1 MLNGTWQKSLDY
13 SKYLFGTNTPSQT
26 YKMQLPHIPILYFNW
41 MVDYRKDNLFGGRN
55 QYTRIYYEGGYT
67 DKYYY
72 GYELSKNQNYKI
84 PGTCIHTLGLEYGI
98 CRRKIIFGAECHNIL
113 NTDEMTNFNYP
124 LAGRLFSLK
133 IRFTSLEW

>member
-1 MLNGTWQKSLDY
+1 
-13 SKYLFGTNTPSQT
+13 
-26 YKMQLPHIPILYFNW
+26 MQLPHIPILYFNW

-84 PGTCIHTLGLEYGI
+84 PRSCIHTLGFEYGI
-98 CRRKIIFGAECHNIL
+98 CKRK
-113 NTDEMTNFNYP
+113 
-124 LAGRLFSLK
+124 
-133 IRFTSLEW
+133 